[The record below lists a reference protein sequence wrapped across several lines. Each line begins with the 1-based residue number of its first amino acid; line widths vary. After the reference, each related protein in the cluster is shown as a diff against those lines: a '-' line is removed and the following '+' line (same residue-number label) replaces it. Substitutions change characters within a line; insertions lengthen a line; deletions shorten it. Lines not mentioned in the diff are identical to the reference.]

1 MSNFLLYTNRLRTWV
16 PDLSPQQAEDYIN
29 EAWRDIREAND
40 AWSFLEGVQY
50 WYAPGAIQLNGM
62 SVTQFDADIEL
73 NYTNLS
79 QIGDITFCPVTERQL
94 RFGLSGG
101 PIYGI
106 ESTDVL
112 KYTAL
117 QTTASSTT
125 VTDPDGGF
133 TSDQEGLKILIVG
146 AGAGGEDLETT
157 VDTYTSPTEIE
168 ITDAAGTSVD
178 PAIGYIGSI
187 LTLDRLYME
196 GTNANQNAQ
205 LYKIY
210 YSPNDT
216 DFARL
221 DALYDPI
228 MGYEFGWQIWPAD
241 ELNRI
246 DPQRAS
252 QTQPYELFYRQFNS
266 TTGLPVYEMWPG
278 PTAERTYTV
287 TYWKSGTDFT
297 SETDS
302 LPPRISE
309 ELLLTRARMIAL
321 EWAQTQD
328 PDPKRRNSYAGAYSI
343 ARSRYSTEGVPAAR
357 LGLLDKALKN
367 DRSITLSKAR
377 IRPRRPGPGWPVDSN
392 FMQRH
397 AIPAGFGYGA
407 Y

>member
-1 MSNFLLYTNRLRTWV
+1 MAFLDYVNRLRAYV
-16 PDLSPQQAEDYIN
+16 PILSLPQAEDYIN
-29 EAWRDIREAND
+29 YAWRDIREAND
-40 AWSFLEGVQY
+40 SWSFLEGVQY
-50 WYAPGAIQLNGM
+50 WYAPAAMILNGL
-62 SVTQFDADIEL
+62 STTQFDADVEL
-73 NYTNLS
+73 SYGNLS
-79 QIGDITFCPVTERQL
+79 QIGDVTFLPVTQRQL

-112 KYTAL
+112 KYTDL
-117 QTTASSTT
+117 VTTATSTT
-125 VTDPDGGF
+125 VTSPGGTF
-133 TSDQEGLKILIVG
+133 TSDQVGLKILISG
-146 AGAGGEDLETT
+146 AGAGGDDLETT
-157 VDTYTSPTEIE
+157 VATFVSTTEIT
-168 ITDAAGTSVD
+168 ITDAAGTSVN
-178 PAIGYIGSI
+178 PATGYIGSI

-196 GTNANQNAQ
+196 QTNSNASAQ
-205 LYKIY
+205 MYRIY
-210 YSPNDT
+210 YSPVDSN
-216 DFARL
+216 FARL

-252 QTQPYELFYRQFNS
+252 QTQPYELFYREHDAE
-266 TTGLPVYEMWPG
+266 TDLPVYEMWPG
-278 PTAERTYTV
+278 PTSEKTYTV

-297 SETDS
+297 SDSES
-302 LPPRISE
+302 LPGRIPE

-328 PDPKRRNSYAGAYSI
+328 PDYRRRSSYAGAYSI
-343 ARSRYSTEGVPAAR
+343 ARSRYSTEGVPGAR

-367 DRSITLSKAR
+367 DRSVTLSKAR